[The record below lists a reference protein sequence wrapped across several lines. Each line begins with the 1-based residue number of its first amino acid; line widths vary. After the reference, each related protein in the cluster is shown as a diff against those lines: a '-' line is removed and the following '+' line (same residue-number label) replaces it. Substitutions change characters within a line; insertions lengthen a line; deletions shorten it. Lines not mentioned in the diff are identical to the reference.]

1 MNSKASYH
9 VHTSFCDGKNSPEEM
24 TLAAIDAGMTAIAL
38 TAHAAW
44 PFATEWHLPPARYDE
59 YLAEAR
65 RVKAAYSGRIEV
77 WCGFEADYLA
87 GLTAPDPSTYGRFK
101 PEFLVGSV
109 HYVTEGSR
117 DVSGS
122 PWSIDAP
129 TAEVADGIERCY
141 GGNAKRAVGA
151 YWSTVREMVSSC
163 SFDALGHLDV
173 LRKRNGELSFFD
185 EESRWYKGELRETVR
200 AIARAGVTVEINTG
214 GIARKALDD
223 VYPSAYL
230 LGLLSRADVPI
241 TVSSDAHAAG
251 DIACAYDRAY
261 RAAREAGYGS
271 LSFFTGT
278 GWRQEKL

>member
-1 MNSKASYH
+1 MKSKASYH
-9 VHTSFCDGKNSPEEM
+9 VHTAFCDGKNSPDEM
-24 TLAAIDAGMTAIAL
+24 VRAALDAEMTAIAL

-44 PFATEWHLPPARYDE
+44 PFATEWHLAPAKYEE

-65 RVKAAYSGRIEV
+65 RVKAAYEGRIEV

-87 GLTAPDPSTYGRFK
+87 GLTAPDPSTYARFS
-101 PEFLVGSV
+101 PEFIVGSV

-117 DVSGS
+117 DVAAP

-129 TAEVADGIERCY
+129 TAEVADGIRRCY

-151 YWSTVREMVSSC
+151 YWSTVREMATTC
-163 SFDALGHLDV
+163 SFDVLGHLDV
-173 LRKRNGELSFFD
+173 LRKRNGELKFFD
-185 EESRWYKGELRETVR
+185 EDAGWYKGELRETVK
-200 AIARAGVTVEINTG
+200 AIAKAGVVVEINTG

-230 LGLLSRADVPI
+230 LGLLARAGVPI
-241 TVSSDAHAAG
+241 TVSSDAHATA

-261 RAAREAGYGS
+261 KAAREAGYGS
-271 LSFFTGT
+271 LSFFTGS
-278 GWRQEKL
+278 GWRQERF